1 MRQSICVE
9 HLVNRMGSIEYFI
22 TPHSVDPIRLT
33 THISTH
39 AQVLGHNLA
48 SGGCQPTELP
58 AFDSEGLHPPLAGF
72 AANAR
77 RQSPDT
83 AILQSIVMPQNL
95 RMGAYGAWILAE
107 RRRLPGSP
115 AIGKK
120 NKSRNNGSA
129 FDILRPT
136 RNSRDRYQ
144 RWRGDCF
151 DDSSKGMF

>member
-72 AANAR
+72 AASAR

-83 AILQSIVMPQNL
+83 AILQSIVMPKTYARVLSIPSASSSPSAYTHL
-95 RMGAYGAWILAE
+95 RCMDTG
-107 RRRLPGSP
+107 
-115 AIGKK
+115 
-120 NKSRNNGSA
+120 
-129 FDILRPT
+129 
-136 RNSRDRYQ
+136 
-144 RWRGDCF
+144 
-151 DDSSKGMF
+151 